1 MTSRIKVPEKTIAV
15 FLRDGLSKDRLPN
28 ILEKPEKTRDWFST
42 QFYRCLPLTIGNQ
55 YGFVIK
61 SEFEFSVRWTGGLEP
76 LDTKIQYPKNYDS
89 LYPEISSHFGSGV
102 ISINPPFFIRTP
114 PNVNIMTFNPPNFTL
129 PNVTVMT
136 GVVETDNLRRNF
148 TFNLKLQMPNIEVTF
163 PAGTPLA
170 AFIPIPRYFGDDF
183 ELKLATDL
191 FSDELVA
198 EEQEAAFAADK
209 KRHTVEKNLKFQIGR
224 DYYQGYDVYGNK
236 FLDHQKPTKGE

>member
-1 MTSRIKVPEKTIAV
+1 MISKIKVPEKTIAV
-15 FLRDGLSKDRLPN
+15 FLRDGLSEDRLPN

-55 YGFVIK
+55 YGFVVK
-61 SEFEFSVRWTGGLEP
+61 SEFEFSVYWTGGLEP
-76 LDTKIQYPKNYDS
+76 SDTKIQYPKNYDL

-148 TFNLKLQMPNIEVTF
+148 TFNLKLQMPNIQVTF

-183 ELKLATDL
+183 ELKFATDL
-191 FSDELVA
+191 FSA
-198 EEQEAAFAADK
+198 E
-209 KRHTVEKNLKFQIGR
+209 
-224 DYYQGYDVYGNK
+224 
-236 FLDHQKPTKGE
+236 